1 MILHLKYIMKINLT
15 IYHLKYLKELGF
27 KTFPEL
33 FDESYDEIEDYTER
47 MKFVTLE
54 IHRVIN
60 MSFDELHDIYIQ
72 LLPTIKHN
80 QSVMEKIDKEQ
91 IVLNSLQEIKV

>member
-1 MILHLKYIMKINLT
+1 MFHPCIFYT
-15 IYHLKYLKELGF
+15 APYHLKYLRGLGF

-33 FDESYDEIEDYTER
+33 FDESYDEIEDYVER
-47 MKFVTLE
+47 IKFVTLE
-54 IHRVIN
+54 VHRVIN